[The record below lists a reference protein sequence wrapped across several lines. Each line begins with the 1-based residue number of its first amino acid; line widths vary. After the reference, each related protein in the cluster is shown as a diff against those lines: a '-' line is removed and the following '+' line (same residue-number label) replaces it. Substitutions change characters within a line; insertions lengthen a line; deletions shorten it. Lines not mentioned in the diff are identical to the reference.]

1 LTEPKNALVKQYQ
14 ALFELENVQL
24 EFREEALN
32 AIAKKALIRNTGAR
46 GLRSI
51 LESVLLDIMY
61 DLPSQKD
68 VEKVVIDEATIEG
81 GKPKL
86 LYRPTSSAA

>member
-1 LTEPKNALVKQYQ
+1 
-14 ALFELENVQL
+14 
-24 EFREEALN
+24 
-32 AIAKKALIRNTGAR
+32 
-46 GLRSI
+46 
-51 LESVLLDIMY
+51 MY

-68 VEKVVIDEATIEG
+68 VEKVIIDEATIEG